1 MSDFTFLKGDKNWW
15 RQAVVYQIYPRSFK
29 DFNGDGIG
37 DLRGIISKVPY
48 LASLGI
54 DAVWMSPF
62 YPSALADGGYDVDDY
77 RDIDPR
83 IGTLAEFDEL
93 VDELHK
99 ANIRLI
105 VDIVPNH
112 SGSNH
117 VWFQEALKAA
127 PGSPE
132 RNRYIFRD
140 GKGENGE
147 IRPSELSSHFGPTAW
162 TRITEPDGTP
172 GQWYMH
178 LFASEQPDWNWDNPE
193 VRADFEKTIKF
204 WCDRGVDGF
213 RVDVAHALIK
223 DLANGHLPERSS
235 YDVSVMK
242 DDGTD
247 DLFDRDEVHE
257 IYASWRRIFN
267 EYDPPRM
274 GVAEA
279 WVHANRRPPYASEK
293 GLGQSFNFDMLGCG
307 WNAKEAKRIASYN
320 LKAAAA
326 VGSSTTWVQDNHD
339 VIRHVTRFGAPSVT
353 NWAWW
358 YGKNRLSEKVTAEVI
373 DLELGT
379 ARANAFTAMLLALP
393 GSSYIYQGEELGL
406 PEVLDIPAEDMQDP
420 QFFRNPDLGLSRDG
434 CRVPLPWERTG
445 SSFGFGS
452 NGSHLP
458 QPAWFGGYSVEAED
472 GVDGSNLEFY
482 RRALHTR
489 RGLLTDESIRWKNH
503 LFNSKIVHFERAN
516 GWQSITNFG
525 EKPVSLPKGEVVLT
539 SQPLVGG
546 KLGPN
551 TTAWIVSVPAQLT
564 SDDGTLI
571 TIGAAAAMFDSSVDA
586 GGAVDGGGFGDGGAS
601 AS

>member
-1 MSDFTFLKGDKNWW
+1 MSEHTFLKGDANWW

-29 DFNGDGIG
+29 DANGDGIG

-93 VDELHK
+93 VTELHK
-99 ANIRLI
+99 SGIRLI

-112 SGSNH
+112 SGSGH
-117 VWFQEALKAA
+117 VWFQEALKAG

-132 RNRYIFRD
+132 RDRYIFRD
-140 GKGENGE
+140 GKGDNGE
-147 IRPSELSSHFGPTAW
+147 IRPSELASHFGPTAW

-193 VRADFEKTIKF
+193 VRADFEKTIRF

-213 RVDVAHALIK
+213 RVDVAHALVK

-242 DDGTD
+242 NDGTD
-247 DLFDRDEVHE
+247 DLFDRDAVHE

-279 WVHANRRPPYASEK
+279 WVHANRRPPYASDS
-293 GLGQSFNFDMLGCG
+293 GLGQCFNFDMLGVG
-307 WNAKEAKRIASYN
+307 WNAAKVKSIAKYN
-320 LKAAAA
+320 LTAAQAS
-326 VGSSTTWVQDNHD
+326 GSSTTWVQDNHD
-339 VIRHVTRFGAPSVT
+339 VIRHVTRFGLPDVDNVSE
-353 NWAWW
+353 W
-358 YGKNRLSEKVTAEVI
+358 YGKNRFTAQV
-373 DLELGT
+373 DLALGT

-393 GSSYIYQGEELGL
+393 GSTYIYQGEELGL

-420 QFFRNPDLGLSRDG
+420 QFFRNPDFGLSRDG

-458 QPAWFGGYSVEAED
+458 QPSWFGGYSVEAED
-472 GVDGSNLEFY
+472 GVAGSNLEFY
-482 RRALHTR
+482 RRAIHVR
-489 RGLLTDESIRWKNH
+489 RGLMTDEGIRWKNH
-503 LFNSKIVHFERAN
+503 LFNSKIVHFERSN

-525 EKPVSLPKGEVVLT
+525 DKPVTLPRGRVVLT
-539 SQPLVGG
+539 SQALVGD

-551 TTAWIVSVPAQLT
+551 TTAWVIDAPVET
-564 SDDGTLI
+564 TDDGSLI
-571 TIGAAAAMFDSSVDA
+571 VVGATAATFTSIAATESFD
-586 GGAVDGGGFGDGGAS
+586 GGFGGGFGGDGGAS
-601 AS
+601 AD